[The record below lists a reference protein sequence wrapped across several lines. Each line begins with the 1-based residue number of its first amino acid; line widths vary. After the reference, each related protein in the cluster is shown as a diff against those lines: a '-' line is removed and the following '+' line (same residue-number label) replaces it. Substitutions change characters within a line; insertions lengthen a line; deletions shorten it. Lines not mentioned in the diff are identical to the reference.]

1 MHFVYALCSSK
12 DKNLYI
18 GRTDNLRRRL
28 AEHNSGKSFATAPR
42 RPFKLVYYEAY
53 ADEDDA
59 VHREKA
65 LKLRG
70 QARKHLMTRLSA
82 SLRQARS

>member
-1 MHFVYALCSSK
+1 MYYVYALCSAK

-28 AEHNSGKSFATAPR
+28 AEHNNGKSFATAPR
-42 RPFKLVYYEAY
+42 KPFILVYYESY
-53 ADEDDA
+53 MTGEDA
-59 VHREKA
+59 EKREYS

-70 QARKHLMTRLSA
+70 QARKHLLTRLTA